1 MMETDSLTMEIKCPV
16 TETYQDVEMMI
27 HKVVHT
33 FLRKKNIVQ
42 AEYEEWHS
50 EACVA
55 FSETF
60 QSFDRHKGN
69 RFTTW
74 LWWNIWHTLSDKL
87 QKEAPQWMTFRLS
100 EKLSANL
107 TDERQ
112 WKNSIRSN
120 FDIQSLSDDARV
132 VTRIVLD
139 TFGCVD
145 GREEKPE
152 EIRMALYNLLCGMG
166 WSGQRVLES
175 FSEIRTALTG

>member
-1 MMETDSLTMEIKCPV
+1 METECQAM
-16 TETYQDVEMMI
+16 ETYQDVEDMI
-27 HKVVHT
+27 HKVVHI

-42 AEYEEWHS
+42 TEYKEWHG

-55 FSETF
+55 FCKAF

-74 LWWNIWHTLSDKL
+74 LWWNIWHALSNKL

-107 TDERQ
+107 IDERQ
-112 WKNSIRSN
+112 QNDARSN

-139 TFGCVD
+139 TFGYVD

-152 EIRMALYNLLCGMG
+152 EIRIALYNLLCGMG

-175 FSEIRTALTG
+175 FSEIRTALTN